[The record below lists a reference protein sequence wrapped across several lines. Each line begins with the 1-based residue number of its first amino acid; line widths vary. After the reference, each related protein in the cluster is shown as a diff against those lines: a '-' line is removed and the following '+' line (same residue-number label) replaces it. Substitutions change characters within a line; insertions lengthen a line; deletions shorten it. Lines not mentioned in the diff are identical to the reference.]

1 VAVEVRRNL
10 EGSIRTRGSIRDW
23 RRGLPQ
29 LTDGLITLRSLR
41 ASDASLLFRL
51 VTPAVVRYLPDA
63 PRSPQEFRGF
73 IRWTQAQRRRGAHI
87 CYAVVPGPGLPPAGF
102 VQIWS
107 VDRSFSTAEWGFV
120 LGERYWG
127 TGLFDRAARLLLD
140 FAFSDLH
147 VDRLEARAV
156 IANARG
162 NGALRKLAATPEGVL
177 RSASWANGVPVD
189 SMMWSILAS
198 DWDAIDGVRR

>member
-1 VAVEVRRNL
+1 M
-10 EGSIRTRGSIRDW
+10 
-23 RRGLPQ
+23 
-29 LTDGLITLRSLR
+29 
-41 ASDASLLFRL
+41 
-51 VTPAVVRYLPDA
+51 
-63 PRSPQEFRGF
+63 
-73 IRWTQAQRRRGAHI
+73 
-87 CYAVVPGPGLPPAGF
+87 
-102 VQIWS
+102 
-107 VDRSFSTAEWGFV
+107 

-198 DWDAIDGVRR
+198 DWGAIDGVRR